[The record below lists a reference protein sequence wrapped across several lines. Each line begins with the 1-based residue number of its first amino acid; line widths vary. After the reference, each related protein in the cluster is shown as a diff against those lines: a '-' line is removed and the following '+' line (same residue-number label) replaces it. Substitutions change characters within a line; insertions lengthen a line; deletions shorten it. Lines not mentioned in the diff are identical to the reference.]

1 VIRVKICG
9 INDAAG
15 RDAAIAAGADW
26 LGFVF
31 FPASPRAVTPDQA
44 ACLAAGVPA
53 RVGLF
58 VRPDD
63 ADIAAVLGAVR
74 LDVLQI
80 YDTADRC
87 ADIRARFGTPVWRAV
102 GVAVP
107 ADLPTDAGGVDG
119 FVIEA
124 KPPAGAT
131 RPGGNAST
139 FDWGVPAGWRAKLPW
154 LLAGGLTPENVAAAI
169 RAAGA
174 AAVDVSSGVE
184 RAPGVKDAALIAAF
198 VASARAAGQ
207 PCFGHMAGR

>member
-15 RDAAIAAGADW
+15 RDAAIAVGADW

-31 FPASPRAVTPDQA
+31 FPPSPRAVTPGQA
-44 ACLAAGVPA
+44 ARLAAGVPA

-58 VRPDD
+58 VRPAD

-80 YDTADRC
+80 YDTAARC
-87 ADIRARFGTPVWRAV
+87 AEVRARFGIPVWRAV

-107 ADLPTDAGGVDG
+107 ADLPAEAGGVDG

-124 KPPAGAT
+124 KPPEGAS
-131 RPGGNAST
+131 RPGGNAAA
-139 FDWGVPAGWRAKLPW
+139 FDWGLLAGWRATLPW
-154 LLAGGLTPENVAAAI
+154 LLAGGLTPGNVAAAI
-169 RAAGA
+169 GAAGA
-174 AAVDVSSGVE
+174 AGVDVSSGVE

-198 VASARAAGQ
+198 VAAARAAGQ
-207 PCFGHMAGR
+207 PCSGDMARR